1 MDIFFSDPSETP
13 LPRDEV
19 RILDLKAEAYPD
31 GRRVR
36 VSIEITPFLEK
47 PNGDIVIT
55 NGEGQCVAEA
65 SFIGTI
71 VSKFDMTLHL
81 RQSRQEMGEYRA
93 AVTIFYTEEIISE
106 GQDDRTPRL
115 PEKMIVDEGSYNFM
129 VEDDRSSSQYKD
141 QALS

>member
-13 LPRDEV
+13 LHRDDV

-36 VSIEITPFLEK
+36 VSIELTPFLEK

-55 NGEGQCVAEA
+55 NGEGLCVAEA

-71 VSKFDMTLHL
+71 VSNFDMTLHL
-81 RQSRQEMGEYRA
+81 RHSRQEIGEFTA
-93 AVTIFYTEEIISE
+93 SATIFFTDEIIGE

-115 PEKMIVDEGSYNFM
+115 PEKIVVDKMSNSFKIG
-129 VEDDRSSSQYKD
+129 DDRSSSQHIN
-141 QALS
+141 QTLS

>member
-19 RILDLKAEAYPD
+19 RILDLTVEAYPD

-36 VSIEITPFLEK
+36 VSIELTPFLEK

-71 VSKFDMTLHL
+71 VPKFDMTLHL
-81 RQSRQEMGEYRA
+81 RHSSPRMGEYTA
-93 AVTIFYTEEIISE
+93 AVTIFFTEEIIGE
-106 GQDDRTPRL
+106 GQDDQTPRL
-115 PEKMIVDEGSYNFM
+115 PEKMIVDKMTNNFI
-129 VEDDRSSSQYKD
+129 VEDVR
-141 QALS
+141 